1 MNDVVLGLQGT
12 VDYELEWDAGILE
25 RVAGEYGLT
34 EADLDAQV
42 EITDERSLVRA
53 LLAFIRDGSGGERFV
68 ASSRIV
74 EEFAARFVNRITLG
88 GTCVRAA
95 LAMRIRGVPA
105 LLHLVS
111 TDDHTRR
118 LLPADTDVIT
128 SATHDT
134 LDPHLIVQYPEGARV
149 TVGDTVLVAPHPN
162 RVIFAN
168 DPPARNLVLSAE
180 LGDRLAQARVFLIS
194 GLNSIQEPD
203 ILESRLR
210 ELREAVR
217 RMPQDA
223 VVMFEEAGY
232 HRADFALRVRD
243 AMADLVDVHSMNE
256 DELQARL
263 GRRIDLLDPEQVRS
277 ALSELTTVAPK
288 PAHVVH
294 TKYWSIAAGP
304 DAARFADALAGGVDM
319 ASTRYLH
326 GDGMTAADYD
336 AIAAHE
342 RHPGG
347 SALVASLADGS
358 SCVGVAAYVLPTE
371 RPVTIGLGDTFV
383 GGFVA
388 ALALSDTSA
397 TAAHAASDLTE
408 TPA

>member
-25 RVAGEYGLT
+25 RVAAEYGLT
-34 EADLDAQV
+34 EGDLDAHA
-42 EITDERSLVRA
+42 EIADERSLVRA

-68 ASSRIV
+68 ASSQIV
-74 EEFAARFVNRITLG
+74 ERFASRFVNRITLG

-95 LAMRIRGVPA
+95 LAMRIRGVSA

-118 LLPADTDVIT
+118 LLPPEIAVIT

-149 TVGDTVLVAPHPN
+149 TVGGTLIVAPHPN

-168 DPPARNLVLSAE
+168 DPPARSLVLSEE
-180 LGDRLAQARVFLIS
+180 LGDRLATARIFLIS
-194 GLNSIQEPD
+194 GLNSIQEPEV
-203 ILESRLR
+203 LEARLAG
-210 ELREAVR
+210 LREAVE
-217 RMPQDA
+217 RMPRGG

-232 HRADFALRVRD
+232 HREDFAELVRS
-243 AMADLVDVHSMNE
+243 AMAELVDVHSMNE

-263 GRRIDLLDPEQVRS
+263 GRRIDLLDAGEVRRALEELS
-277 ALSELTTVAPK
+277 AAAPG
-288 PAHVVH
+288 PVHVVH
-294 TKYWSIAAGP
+294 TKYWSLAVGP
-304 DAARFADALAGGVDM
+304 GAARYAAALSGGVDM

-326 GDGMTAADYD
+326 GDDMSAADYD
-336 AIAAHE
+336 DVRRHD

-347 SALVASLADGS
+347 RAVVTALADGERFA
-358 SCVGVAAYVLPTE
+358 GVAAYVLPTD

-388 ALALSDTSA
+388 ALARGEAAEARIGIERSEASA
-397 TAAHAASDLTE
+397 
-408 TPA
+408 

>member
-25 RVAGEYGLT
+25 RVAAEYGLT
-34 EADLDAQV
+34 TAHLDSHT
-42 EITDERSLVRA
+42 EISDERSLVRA
-53 LLAFIRDGSGGERFV
+53 LLAFLRDGTGGERFV
-68 ASSRIV
+68 ASSAIV
-74 EEFAARFVNRITLG
+74 EQFAARFTNRITLG

-95 LAMRIRGVPA
+95 LAMRIRDVPA

-118 LLPADTDVIT
+118 LLPPDTAVIT

-134 LDPHLIVQYPEGARV
+134 LDPHLIVQYPQGARV
-149 TVGDTVLVAPHPN
+149 RVGRELVVTPHPN

-168 DPPARNLVLSAE
+168 DPPARNLVLSPE
-180 LGDRLAQARVFLIS
+180 LGERLADARIFLIS

-210 ELREAVR
+210 ELRDAVS
-217 RMPQDA
+217 RMPA
-223 VVMFEEAGY
+223 RSVVMFEEAGY
-232 HRADFALRVRD
+232 HRADFAQLVRT
-243 AMADLVDVHSMNE
+243 AMSQLVDVHSMNE
-256 DELQARL
+256 DELQQRLART
-263 GRRIDLLDPEQVRS
+263 IDLLDADQVDS
-277 ALSELTTVAPK
+277 ALQELREAAPGIV
-288 PAHVVH
+288 HVVH

-304 DAARFADALAGGVDM
+304 GASHFAGALAGGVDM

-326 GDGMTAADYD
+326 GDDMTAADYD
-336 AIAAHE
+336 AVARHD
-342 RHPGG
+342 RHPAG
-347 SALVASLADGS
+347 SALVAALADGDEV
-358 SCVGVAAYVLPTE
+358 VGVPAYVLPTD

-388 ALALSDTSA
+388 ALARD
-397 TAAHAASDLTE
+397 
-408 TPA
+408 PAFAPARSSEVPA